1 MTQNQPFYGW
11 KLLVALGILTAINQ
25 GATYQGAAVINA
37 PMASDLGMSRG
48 TLGLGS
54 TFYVLC
60 IALTAP
66 LVARMVNRFG
76 ARLTMCTGSLLVAL
90 GSILLATLASQG
102 WQFVVCYGILL
113 GAGCN
118 FGGMIPAQS
127 SATLWFENRR
137 AMALALVL
145 VGAGVGG
152 AVSAPLLT
160 SVIAAAH
167 GNWRTGWYCLSGVAL
182 AVALVSILFV
192 KNRPQDMGQVPDGG
206 AQPLGESSSDVDT
219 QPSRVYRTRELWTV
233 REAIRTP
240 AFWLLTLASVGES
253 VPGTAT
259 IAHAVPHLRDLGH
272 TAAAAGA
279 AVGIFSVCSIAGCL
293 MVGLLCDRIDPRFAW
308 AACILMIGSG
318 VFIATRAR
326 SDLAMY
332 LFTGMVGFGSGA
344 ALTCWHAT
352 VSNYFG
358 PAAFPSILGAQMP
371 VSTTLAAASPF
382 LVGLTYDMRG
392 TYLPAFIALGAFGV
406 LTAVLLFFA
415 SPPARRPLTLERA
428 NAAGL

>member
-1 MTQNQPFYGW
+1 MAEDRPFYGW
-11 KLLVALGILTAINQ
+11 KLLAALATVVAINQ

-66 LVARMVNRFG
+66 LVGRMVKSLGTRI
-76 ARLTMCTGSLLVAL
+76 TMCTGSLLVAL
-90 GSILLATLASQG
+90 GSILLATVATRG
-102 WQFVVCYGILL
+102 WQFVVCYGILV

-127 SATLWFENRR
+127 SATLWFEQRR

-152 AVSAPLLT
+152 AVSAPLFT

-167 GNWRTGWYCLSGVAL
+167 GNWRTGWYCLFAMAL
-182 AVALVSILFV
+182 AVALVSLLFA
-192 KNRPQDMGQVPDGG
+192 KNRPQDLGQVADGG
-206 AQPLGESSSDVDT
+206 AKRVSENSRDADSLA
-219 QPSRVYRTRELWTV
+219 SRVYRTREQWTLKEV
-233 REAIRTP
+233 VRTP
-240 AFWLLTLASVGES
+240 AFWLLTLATIGES

-272 TAAAAGA
+272 TAAAAGS

-293 MVGLLCDRIDPRFAW
+293 MVGFLCDRMDPRIAW
-308 AACILMIGSG
+308 AVSILMIGSG
-318 VFIATRAR
+318 VFVATHAR
-326 SDLAMY
+326 SDAAMY

-352 VSNYFG
+352 VGNYFG
-358 PAAFPSILGAQMP
+358 PSIFPSILGAQMP
-371 VSTTLAAASPF
+371 ISTTLAAASPALVGMTYDLGGSYTPAF
-382 LVGLTYDMRG
+382 LV
-392 TYLPAFIALGAFGV
+392 LGGFSV

-415 SPPARRPLTLERA
+415 NPPVRRPLTLDRA
-428 NAAGL
+428 SAAGL